1 MIPRSGRDALALVV
15 FDWDGTLMDSIAR
28 IVRCMHLAIDEISAE
43 PRTDAQ
49 LRDIIGLG
57 VRQAT
62 QALYPGADDAF
73 MTALTRAY
81 RLNYLERDTTPT
93 PLYPDAEETLQ
104 ALVGRG
110 FLLAVATGKSRRG
123 LDEALEYSGLGGYFD
138 ATATADEHPSK
149 PHPAMLA
156 HLLDRLGVDRRDA
169 VMVGDSAYDLQ
180 MANSARV
187 SGVGVTHGAHDTERL
202 RRCEPAALI
211 GALSELPPLFG
222 PTQDSA

>member
-1 MIPRSGRDALALVV
+1 MIPRSERDALALVV

-28 IVRCMHLAIDEISAE
+28 IVRCMHLAIEDIGAE

-73 MTALTRAY
+73 MATLTQAY
-81 RLNYLERDTTPT
+81 RLHYLERDTTPT
-93 PLYPDAEETLQ
+93 PLYPDAEATLQ
-104 ALVGRG
+104 ALAHRG

-123 LDEALEYSGLGGYFD
+123 LDEALEASGLGGYFD
-138 ATATADEHPSK
+138 ATATTDEHPSK
-149 PHPAMLA
+149 PHPGMLA
-156 HLLDRLGVDRRDA
+156 HLLDRLGVHHSDA

-180 MANSARV
+180 MANSLRV
-187 SGVGVTHGAHDTERL
+187 SGVGVTHGAHDSERL
-202 RRCEPAALI
+202 RHYGPAALI
-211 GALSELPPLFG
+211 GRLSELPPLLK
-222 PTQDSA
+222 PSPYST